1 MKKQTRNRWTDWLR
15 GELDPTDLLPEAQ
28 MPEQTE
34 EPDQP
39 HPMVDWR
46 PKPIKPLEQREL
58 RLFRKVYPFCAALMG
73 IAIVA
78 VLLVTVFS
86 LPRFGG
92 QDTPVNNEV
101 ADRYLADGPTETGAV
116 NMVAGMILDYR
127 AFDTLGES
135 HVLFTGVCAV
145 ILLLESTAETSLFGK
160 SSRKR
165 RKAPPR
171 LDLTKDPILHQA
183 ALFVVPVIFMFG
195 IYVVFNGHLSPGGG
209 FSGGAI
215 IGAGLILYSAAFGF
229 EQTERFLNRRTYRV
243 ITFCALA
250 FYSLSKCWSFFTGA
264 NHLESGIHPGTLG
277 NIFSAGLILPLNI
290 AVGAV
295 VACTMYGL
303 YSLFQRGKLG

>member
-1 MKKQTRNRWTDWLR
+1 MKSSIRESWNRWIR
-15 GELDPTDLLPEAQ
+15 GELDLTDTLPEAK
-28 MPEQTE
+28 MPECSAPE
-34 EPDQP
+34 ENAKIEPL
-39 HPMVDWR
+39 
-46 PKPIKPLEQREL
+46 KPLERREMN
-58 RLFRKVYPFCAALMG
+58 LFRKIYPVCAAIMG
-73 IAIVA
+73 LTIVA

-92 QDTPVNNEV
+92 EEAPANNEV
-101 ADRYLADGPTETGAV
+101 ALRYLEDGPEETGAV

-145 ILLLESTAETSLFGK
+145 ILLLESTSESSLFGK
-160 SSRKR
+160 KNRKG
-165 RKAPPR
+165 RKTPPR

-183 ALFVVPVIFMFG
+183 ALFVVPVIFLFG

-243 ITFCALA
+243 ITFCALC
-250 FYSLSKCWSFFTGA
+250 FYSLSKCWSFYTGA
-264 NHLESGIHPGTLG
+264 NHLESGIYPGTLG
-277 NIFSAGLILPLNI
+277 RIFSAGLILPLNI